1 MSNSAAPVSRRAIH
15 SLVGVSIMILFR
27 YLPLGLPEITP
38 VGMEIIGVFIGTLY
52 LWTTVDPVWS
62 SILSIFMIGVSSY
75 APMNQ
80 VLSAAFGNPVVIQML
95 FLMIV
100 MNSMVYN
107 KLTAYIGRFF
117 LTMKINSGRPWV
129 FTAMLMVGAMLMA
142 AFVGPFSPIF
152 LFWPVL
158 YDIFQEIGIKKGEK
172 YPTIML
178 ILVAI
183 ATLLGFPVPPYSG
196 NSLALIGSYAGIT

>member
-1 MSNSAAPVSRRAIH
+1 MDVKIITGIKKEWRYLLMSNSSASISRRAVH
-15 SLVGVSIMILFR
+15 SLVGVAIMLLFR
-27 YLPLGLPEITP
+27 YLPLHLPEVTP

-62 SILSIFMIGVSSY
+62 SLLSIFMIGVSSY
-75 APMNQ
+75 GPMNQ

-117 LTMKINSGRPWV
+117 LTMKINNGRPWV

-142 AFVGPFSPIF
+142 AFVGPF
-152 LFWPVL
+152 
-158 YDIFQEIGIKKGEK
+158 
-172 YPTIML
+172 
-178 ILVAI
+178 
-183 ATLLGFPVPPYSG
+183 YSG
-196 NSLALIGSYAGIT
+196 RCFMIFSRRSALRRGKSILRLC

>member
-1 MSNSAAPVSRRAIH
+1 MSNSTAPVSRRAIH

-80 VLSAAFGNPVVIQML
+80 VLSG
-95 FLMIV
+95 
-100 MNSMVYN
+100 
-107 KLTAYIGRFF
+107 
-117 LTMKINSGRPWV
+117 
-129 FTAMLMVGAMLMA
+129 
-142 AFVGPFSPIF
+142 
-152 LFWPVL
+152 
-158 YDIFQEIGIKKGEK
+158 
-172 YPTIML
+172 
-178 ILVAI
+178 
-183 ATLLGFPVPPYSG
+183 
-196 NSLALIGSYAGIT
+196 SL